1 MMKKIDATGQACPLP
16 VIQAKRALETEKS
29 LSIIVDNEI
38 ATQNLKKF
46 ASQKNVTYRCIK
58 QAANRYEVFL
68 SKESEV
74 EVSDKLLDKK
84 QETQTSDIVKTM
96 VFDSLTMGSGSE
108 ELGKKLMSGFIA
120 SLLEQAVLPKYLVF
134 YNEGVKLLVGE
145 LAHSF
150 DELKAK
156 GVTLFACGACTE
168 QYQVTEKITSAEIV
182 NMFFITELLL
192 KSDTVINI

>member
-68 SKESEV
+68 SKESDV

-84 QETQTSDIVKTM
+84 QETHTSDIVKTM
-96 VFDSLTMGSGSE
+96 VFDSLTMG
-108 ELGKKLMSGFIA
+108 
-120 SLLEQAVLPKYLVF
+120 VV
-134 YNEGVKLLVGE
+134 VK
-145 LAHSF
+145 S
-150 DELKAK
+150 
-156 GVTLFACGACTE
+156 
-168 QYQVTEKITSAEIV
+168 
-182 NMFFITELLL
+182 
-192 KSDTVINI
+192 